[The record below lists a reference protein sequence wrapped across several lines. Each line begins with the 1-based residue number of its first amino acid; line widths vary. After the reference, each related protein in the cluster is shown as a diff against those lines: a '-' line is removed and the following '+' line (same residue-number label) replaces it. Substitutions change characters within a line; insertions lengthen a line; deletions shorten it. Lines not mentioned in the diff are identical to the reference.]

1 MSPRDLPGR
10 QIVGCRGHAGYTQI
24 DPIGKDSGT
33 RTVDVNVSAETLAA
47 RRAAWEPRQPTY
59 WDGRPIKRGV
69 LAQYAR
75 LVSCASKGA
84 FLS

>member
-1 MSPRDLPGR
+1 MIGHVSPEACDG
-10 QIVGCRGHAGYTQI
+10 G
-24 DPIGKDSGT
+24 PIALVENGDEVRITIGAA
-33 RTVDVNVSAETLAA
+33 RTVDLNVSAETLAA
-47 RRAAWEPRQPTY
+47 RRAAWAPRQPTY
-59 WDGRPIKRGV
+59 WDGRPIKRGM